1 MHRGHRVVSEVRLHG
16 AKLGLPE
23 LQRPASTSES
33 KARVMDRCGCQALIS
48 MRYRERCILLPVINY
63 EDVKTGKGIGIYTI
77 PFE

>member
-1 MHRGHRVVSEVRLHG
+1 
-16 AKLGLPE
+16 
-23 LQRPASTSES
+23 
-33 KARVMDRCGCQALIS
+33 MDRCGCQALIS